1 MAKPLTKENRPT
13 KKEESFA
20 KAYILSQEEP
30 IEAYRKSEYSQNL
43 TPEQMSVQA
52 NKLLKK
58 PRIRLRIDELMAEAD
73 RIAKES
79 FTITVKQRLEWLK
92 EITEAGLGTFK
103 DNAGNRRRESLTAAR
118 SAIETMN
125 TMLGVS
131 DDDSENAKPLTISF
145 QVSAPVKEIK
155 VTNANT

>member
-1 MAKPLTKENRPT
+1 MAEPKLTLKQEA
-13 KKEESFA
+13 FA
-20 KAYILSQEEP
+20 KEVVINGGDKVAAYSK
-30 IEAYRKSEYSQNL
+30 AGYSMKGNSNTVSKTADEL
-43 TPEQMSVQA
+43 FNNPNVS
-52 NKLLKK
+52 
-58 PRIRLRIDELMAEAD
+58 PRIEQLQKVAD
-73 RIAKES
+73 KIAKES

-92 EITEAGLGTFK
+92 EIAEAGLGTFTYAQETK
-103 DNAGNRRRESLTAAR
+103 RRESLTAAR

-131 DDDSENAKPLTISF
+131 DDESVNAEPLTISF